1 MSDIQG
7 GQSAV
12 PPTAPRP
19 SSGTGTAAGTA
30 PGTAGAGQADAARG
44 YVPRPAPGYDDVQYE
59 QQEPSGFA
67 IGMTLV
73 AAVLMMIGGV
83 LDFFAGL
90 AALIRGQFFVTLP
103 NYAFSVSVHN
113 WGWLHLIAGI
123 VVFVTGAALLTDQL
137 WARIVGVVV
146 AGLSAILN
154 FVMLPYQPLWA
165 VIVIAL
171 DVLIIIALL
180 APRRR

>member
-7 GQSAV
+7 GQSAT
-12 PPTAPRP
+12 PSAAPRP

-30 PGTAGAGQADAARG
+30 AGTAGTGQADAARG
-44 YVPRPAPGYDDVQYE
+44 YVPRPAPGYDDVRYE
-59 QQEPSGFA
+59 SQEPSGFA
-67 IGMTLV
+67 LGMTLV

-83 LDFFAGL
+83 LDFFSGL

-103 NYAFSVSVHN
+103 NYAFSVSVHS
-113 WGWLHLIAGI
+113 WGWLHLIAGA
-123 VVFVTGAALLTDQL
+123 VVFATGAALLTDHL

-146 AGLSAILN
+146 AGLSMIMN

-165 VIVIAL
+165 FVVITL
-171 DVLIIIALL
+171 DILIVIALL